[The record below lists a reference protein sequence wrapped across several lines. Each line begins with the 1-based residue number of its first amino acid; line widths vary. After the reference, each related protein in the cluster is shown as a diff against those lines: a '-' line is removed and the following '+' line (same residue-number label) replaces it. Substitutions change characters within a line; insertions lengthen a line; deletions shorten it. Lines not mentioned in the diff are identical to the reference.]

1 MRVLVDSY
9 AWVELFLGSGKGVR
23 VRELIESADAAFT
36 PDTVLAELSRKYLRE
51 KFPERLVRERLLA
64 VQGASHVL
72 PITPE
77 LAMSASKAY
86 LELVETARKRRLRSP
101 SLFDGLVLGAARQQE
116 AKVVTGDPHF
126 KDLPETIWL

>member
-9 AWVELFLGSGKGVR
+9 AWVELFLGSGKGGR
-23 VRELIESADAAFT
+23 VRELIESADEALT
-36 PDTVLAELSRKYLRE
+36 PDTVLAELARKYLRE
-51 KFPERLVRERLLA
+51 KVPERLIREMLSA

-86 LELVETARKRRLRSP
+86 LELVETARKRRLRTP
-101 SLFDGLVLGAARQQE
+101 SLFDGLVLGAARLHE

-126 KDLPETIWL
+126 QSLPETIWL

>member
-9 AWVELFLGSGKGVR
+9 AWVELFLGSGKGFR

>member
-1 MRVLVDSY
+1 VRVLVDSY
-9 AWVELFLGSGKGVR
+9 AWVELFLGSGKGGR
-23 VRELIESADAAFT
+23 VRELIESADEALT
-36 PDTVLAELSRKYLRE
+36 PDTVLAELARKYLRE
-51 KFPERLVRERLLA
+51 KVPERLIREKLSA

-86 LELVETARKRRLRSP
+86 LELVETARKRRLRTP
-101 SLFDGLVLGAARQQE
+101 SLFDGLVLGAARLHQ

-126 KDLPETIWL
+126 QSLPETIWL

>member
-9 AWVELFLGSGKGVR
+9 AWVELFLGSGKGGR
-23 VRELIESADAAFT
+23 VRELIESADEALT
-36 PDTVLAELSRKYLRE
+36 PDTVLAELARKYLRE
-51 KFPERLVRERLLA
+51 KVPERLIREKLSA

-86 LELVETARKRRLRSP
+86 LELVETARKRRLRTP
-101 SLFDGLVLGAARQQE
+101 SLFDGLVLGAARLHQ

-126 KDLPETIWL
+126 QSLPETIWL

>member
-9 AWVELFLGSGKGVR
+9 AWVELFLGSGKGGR
-23 VRELIESADAAFT
+23 VRELIESADEALT
-36 PDTVLAELSRKYLRE
+36 PDTVLAELARKYLRE
-51 KFPERLVRERLLA
+51 KVPERLIREMLSA

-72 PITPE
+72 PTTPE

-86 LELVETARKRRLRSP
+86 LELVETARKRRLRTP
-101 SLFDGLVLGAARQQE
+101 SLFDGLVLGAARLHQ

-126 KDLPETIWL
+126 QSLPETIWL

>member
-1 MRVLVDSY
+1 VRVLVDSY
-9 AWVELFLGSGKGVR
+9 AWVELFLGSGKGGR
-23 VRELIESADAAFT
+23 VRELIESADEALT
-36 PDTVLAELSRKYLRE
+36 PDTVLAELARKYLRE
-51 KFPERLVRERLLA
+51 KVPERLIREKLSA

-86 LELVETARKRRLRSP
+86 LELVKTARKRRLRTP
-101 SLFDGLVLGAARQQE
+101 SLFDGLVLGAARLHE

-126 KDLPETIWL
+126 QSLPETIWL

>member
-1 MRVLVDSY
+1 VRVLVDSY
-9 AWVELFLGSGKGVR
+9 AWVELFLGSGKGGR
-23 VRELIESADAAFT
+23 VRELIESADEALT
-36 PDTVLAELSRKYLRE
+36 PDTVLAELARKYLRE
-51 KFPERLVRERLLA
+51 KVPERLIREMLSA

-86 LELVETARKRRLRSP
+86 LELVETARKRRLRTP
-101 SLFDGLVLGAARQQE
+101 SLFDGLVLGAARLHQ

-126 KDLPETIWL
+126 QSLPETIWL

>member
-9 AWVELFLGSGKGVR
+9 AWVELFLGSGKGGR
-23 VRELIESADAAFT
+23 VRELIESADEALT
-36 PDTVLAELSRKYLRE
+36 PDTVLAELARKYLRE
-51 KFPERLVRERLLA
+51 KVPERLIREMLSA

-86 LELVETARKRRLRSP
+86 LELVETARKRRLRTP
-101 SLFDGLVLGAARQQE
+101 SLFDGLVLGAARLHQ

-126 KDLPETIWL
+126 QSLPETIWL

>member
-9 AWVELFLGSGKGVR
+9 AWVELFLGSGKGGR
-23 VRELIESADAAFT
+23 VRELIESADEALT
-36 PDTVLAELSRKYLRE
+36 PDTVLAELARKYLRE
-51 KFPERLVRERLLA
+51 KVPERLIREKLSA

-86 LELVETARKRRLRSP
+86 LELVETARKRRLRTP
-101 SLFDGLVLGAARQQE
+101 SLFDGLVLGAARLHE

-126 KDLPETIWL
+126 QSLPETIWL